1 VPQILPGH
9 SLKLLRNG
17 AEYFAELIEA
27 IDESQELVRLET
39 YIFDFN
45 EAHGLASIAVARAL
59 VRAGLRGVAVFVTM
73 DGVGTGEVPPYWQ
86 QQFDAANVQWRI
98 YSPFGLSGYFQP
110 SRWRRLHRKL
120 CIVDPGGAHST
131 AFCGGINLLDDF
143 YDPNHGVLDKPRFD
157 FAVRVRGPLGAAV
170 NDAMQASWALAT
182 AGHSLR
188 RARVGN
194 AVSAFKASRV
204 RQFDASDFEDALRS
218 KSGGARA
225 ALLLRDNLRHRMRI
239 ERSYLKA
246 VGGAHQEVII
256 ANAYFLPGRKLRK
269 ALILAARRGVQVSL
283 LLQGKYEYFMQWH
296 AARPVYSMLLEAGVR
311 IYEYEASFLHA
322 KVAVVDA
329 HGDKPW
335 ATVGSSNL
343 DPLSLLMAREANV
356 VVEDADFAK
365 TLRASLRNAIETEGD
380 EVNADAFANRG
391 VWERFLNWLA
401 YGVMRAS
408 LWMLGKRY

>member
-1 VPQILPGH
+1 
-9 SLKLLRNG
+9 
-17 AEYFAELIEA
+17 
-27 IDESQELVRLET
+27 VRLET

-45 EAHGLASIAVARAL
+45 EEHGVASIAVARAL
-59 VRAGLRGVAVFVTM
+59 VRAGQRGVAVFLTM
-73 DGVGTGEVPPYWQ
+73 DGVGTGEVPAYWQ
-86 QQFDAANVQWRI
+86 QQFAAAGVQWRI

-120 CIVDPGGAHST
+120 CIVDPDSHAV

-143 YDPNHGVLDKPRFD
+143 WDPNHGALSKPRFD
-157 FAVRVRGPLGAAV
+157 FAVRVRGPLTAAV
-170 NDAMQASWALAT
+170 NDAMQTSWEISQARR
-182 AGHSLR
+182 SLR
-188 RARVGN
+188 QVRVRQ
-194 AVSAFKASRV
+194 AVIAFKASRV
-204 RQFDASDFEDALRS
+204 RGFDQSDFDSKPADVRS
-218 KSGGARA
+218 ARA

-239 ERSYLKA
+239 ERAYVKA
-246 VGGAHQEVII
+246 VGGAHQEIII

-269 ALILAARRGVQVSL
+269 ALIHAAQRGVSVSL

-296 AARPVYSMLLEAGVR
+296 AARPVYGQLLAAGVR

-329 HGDKPW
+329 HGDKAW

-356 VVEDADFAK
+356 VIEDADFAK
-365 TLRASLRNAIETEGD
+365 TLRASLRNALETEGE
-380 EVNADAFANRG
+380 EVNAQAFANRG
-391 VWERFLNWLA
+391 LWERFLNWVA

-408 LWMLGKRY
+408 LLLLGKRY